1 MQVFITSE
9 EAEQGVNPMD
19 INKGMRSY
27 RFIFVFFSFF
37 RIPKIY
43 KGVNLGF
50 FLPHGRLPNKLKE
63 DCEQSVMKCNVLC
76 FVEKKIKFDQKIR

>member
-50 FLPHGRLPNKLKE
+50 FCHMAVCQINW
-63 DCEQSVMKCNVLC
+63 
-76 FVEKKIKFDQKIR
+76 KKIVNRVLSNVMFYVLSKKR